1 LLILFL
7 EGDPLKRFKI
17 DIKEN
22 VLMAVGTTVERYYEK
37 RQLNSF
43 GYDPV
48 DEVVIS
54 VARSLSRRYLKV
66 FGLLYECHSILNV
79 VERLPERGFAT
90 LPEETVRKYMRDAK
104 ARIIKL
110 MTEDDAIISRIKEVI
125 EVVK

>member
-1 LLILFL
+1 MKKFR
-7 EGDPLKRFKI
+7 EE
-17 DIKEN
+17 IKLN
-22 VLMAVGTTVERYYEK
+22 IIMAAGATVERYYEK

-54 VARSLSRRYLKV
+54 VARSLSRRYLIV

-104 ARIIKL
+104 AKIIEL
-110 MTEDDAIISRIKEVI
+110 ITRDDAIISRIKEVI
-125 EVVK
+125 AVAK

>member
-1 LLILFL
+1 
-7 EGDPLKRFKI
+7 LKKFREE
-17 DIKEN
+17 IKAN
-22 VLMAVGTTVERYYEK
+22 VLMAAGTTVGRYYEK

-54 VARSLSRRYLKV
+54 VARSLSRRHLLV
-66 FGLLYECHSILNV
+66 FGFLYECHSILNV

-90 LPEETVRKYMRDAK
+90 LPEQTVRKYMRDAK
-104 ARIIKL
+104 ARVIELITK
-110 MTEDDAIISRIKEVI
+110 DDAMIPEIKEVI